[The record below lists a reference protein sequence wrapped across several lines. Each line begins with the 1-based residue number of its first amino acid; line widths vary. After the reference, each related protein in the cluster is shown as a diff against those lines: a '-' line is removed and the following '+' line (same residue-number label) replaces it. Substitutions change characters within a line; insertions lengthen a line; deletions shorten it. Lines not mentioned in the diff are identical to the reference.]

1 MMQERYAQ
9 KAMRLNYTTCEKLYE
24 FGASIGMD
32 RLRTM
37 KRQSFKL
44 AILHVLLTLE
54 EDRVFSAEVV
64 ANKAT
69 PLMQKTSPISTQQAA
84 RLMRILNVEGYIH
97 ADKKRG
103 ESSLGYRLTDSFLV
117 AKRKYWIEIK

>member
-1 MMQERYAQ
+1 MMNAV
-9 KAMRLNYTTCEKLYE
+9 KAMRLKQGVCEKLYV
-24 FGASIGMD
+24 FGEALGMY

-44 AILHVLLTLE
+44 AILYVLLSLE
-54 EDRVFSAEVV
+54 EDRIFSAEYL
-64 ANKAT
+64 ADKAS

-84 RLMRILNVEGYIH
+84 RLMRMMNVSGHIY

-103 ESSLGYRLTDSFLV
+103 DYALGYRLTDSFMS
-117 AKRKYWIEIK
+117 AKKEYWSEKE